1 MADPETPP
9 PPSGRPGSR
18 PETSAR
24 EPASPEPASPE
35 DVGARVREQRRHIE
49 GLDGRDPLRPGI
61 DD

>member
-1 MADPETPP
+1 MADPDTPS

-18 PETSAR
+18 PETFER
-24 EPASPEPASPE
+24 EPASPE

>member
-1 MADPETPP
+1 MADPDTPP
-9 PPSGRPGSR
+9 PSSDR
-18 PETSAR
+18 
-24 EPASPEPASPE
+24 PASQPGTSESDPAGPE

>member
-1 MADPETPP
+1 MADPETPS
-9 PPSGRPGSR
+9 PPSGRPGSG
-18 PETSAR
+18 PATSER
-24 EPASPEPASPE
+24 EPASPE

>member
-1 MADPETPP
+1 MADPDTPP
-9 PPSGRPGSR
+9 PSSDRPPSQ
-18 PETSAR
+18 PETSER
-24 EPASPEPASPE
+24 DPASPD